1 MVRVILRVDD
11 ILKEKVKTRYWLCK
25 RMEMHYVSFKKM
37 IENETNSIR
46 FDTLARLSEILDVP
60 VGDLFQK
67 SDEKKEKES

>member
-11 ILKEKVKTRYWLCK
+11 ILKEKGKTRYWLCK

-37 IENETNSIR
+37 VENETSSIR

>member
-11 ILKEKVKTRYWLCK
+11 ILKEKGKTRYWLCK

-37 IENETNSIR
+37 VENETSSIR

-60 VGDLFQK
+60 VCLIYRSGNPCSIRSF
-67 SDEKKEKES
+67 